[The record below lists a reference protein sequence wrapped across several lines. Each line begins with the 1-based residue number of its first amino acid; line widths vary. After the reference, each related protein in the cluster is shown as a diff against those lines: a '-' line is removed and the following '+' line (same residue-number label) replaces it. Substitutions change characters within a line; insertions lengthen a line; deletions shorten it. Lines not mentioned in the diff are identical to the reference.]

1 MDIPRQAKRR
11 PRTLIWG
18 GAAAV
23 LALMTF
29 GMTQLKPAAP
39 TLDRS
44 SVLIDTVHRGEMVR
58 EVRGTGS
65 LVPEDQRLVSALT
78 AGRVE
83 RVLVRPGAKVQA
95 STLLLE
101 LSNPDVQLEALDAQR
116 QEKLAEAD
124 LAAQKASLESQRLAE
139 ESAVASVRLEVKDA
153 EREVKVAERLAGE
166 GLNSEM
172 DVEKARDRADD
183 ARTRFQVEQRRL
195 EVLSQSLDAQ
205 LDLRKSE
212 VERLRAIAKFQGER
226 VASMQVRAGAD
237 GVLQELSLQPGAWV
251 NPGQLMARVAG
262 QDRLKAVVQ
271 VPEIQARD
279 LTLGLKAIVDTHNGT
294 VSAHVARFD
303 PAVQNGT
310 VAVDL
315 AIDGV
320 LPRGARPDLSVEAVI
335 EIERLE
341 NVLYVGRPAEGSSEA
356 TVPLYRLERDG
367 HLAIRVPVKLGRGSA
382 NSVEVIDG
390 LNDGDQI
397 ILSEMSRWANNDRV
411 RIR

>member
-1 MDIPRQAKRR
+1 MDIPRQVKRR

-18 GAAAV
+18 SVAAV

-39 TLDRS
+39 TLERNT
-44 SVLIDTVHRGEMVR
+44 VLIDTVHRGEMVR
-58 EVRGTGS
+58 DVRATGS

-83 RVLVRPGAKVQA
+83 RVLVRPGAQVQPT
-95 STLLLE
+95 TLLLE
-101 LSNPDVQLEALDAQR
+101 MSNPDVQLEALDAER
-116 QEKLAEAD
+116 QLKLAEAD
-124 LAAQKASLESQRLAE
+124 LAGQKASLESQRLAE
-139 ESAVASVRLEVKDA
+139 ESAVASVKLEVRDA
-153 EREVKVAERLAGE
+153 ERDVKVAERLSSE

-183 ARTRFQVEQRRL
+183 ARTRYQAEQRRL
-195 EVLSQSLDAQ
+195 DVLSQSLDAQ

-212 VERLRAIAKFQGER
+212 VERLEAIARFQNQR
-226 VASMQVRAGAD
+226 VASMEVRAGAA

-279 LTLGLKAIVDTHNGT
+279 LTLGLKAVIDTHNGT
-294 VSAHVARFD
+294 VNGHVSRVD
-303 PAVQNGT
+303 PSVQSGT

-315 AIDGV
+315 AIDGE
-320 LPRGARPDLSVEAVI
+320 LPRGSRPDLSVEAVI

-341 NVLYVGRPAEGSSEA
+341 NVLYVGRPADGSSEA
-356 TVPLYRLERDG
+356 TVPLYRLEPDG
-367 HLAIRVPVKLGRGSA
+367 HLAVRVPVKLGRGSA
-382 NSVEVIDG
+382 NNVEVVQG
-390 LNDGDQI
+390 LNEGDQV

-411 RIR
+411 RVR

>member
-18 GAAAV
+18 AVAAV

-29 GMTQLKPAAP
+29 GMTLLKPAAP

-44 SVLIDTVHRGEMVR
+44 SVLVDTVHRGEMVR

-83 RVLVRPGAKVQA
+83 RVFVRPGAKVEA

-101 LSNPDVQLEALDAQR
+101 LSNPDVQLEALDAER
-116 QEKLAEAD
+116 QLKLAEAD
-124 LAAQKASLESQRLAE
+124 LAGQKASLESQRLAE
-139 ESAVASVRLEVKDA
+139 ESAVASVKLEVRDA
-153 EREVKVAERLAGE
+153 ERDVKVAERLSSE

-183 ARTRFQVEQRRL
+183 ARTRYQAEQKRL

-212 VERLRAIAKFQGER
+212 VERLRAIAKFQNER

-279 LTLGLKAIVDTHNGT
+279 LTIGLKAIVDTHNGT
-294 VSAHVARFD
+294 VSAHVSRFD

-382 NSVEVIDG
+382 NSVEVLDG
-390 LNDGDQI
+390 LNDGDQV

>member
-11 PRTLIWG
+11 PRTLIWV
-18 GAAAV
+18 GAAAL

-44 SVLIDTVHRGEMVR
+44 TVLIDTVHRGEMVR

-83 RVLVRPGAKVQA
+83 RVFVRPGAKVQA

-101 LSNPDVQLEALDAQR
+101 MSNPDVQLEALDAER
-116 QEKLAEAD
+116 QVKLAEAD
-124 LAAQKASLESQRLAE
+124 LAGQKASLESQRLAE
-139 ESAVASVRLEVKDA
+139 ESAVASVKLEVKDA
-153 EREVKVAERLAGE
+153 ERDVKVAERLSNE

-183 ARTRFQVEQRRL
+183 ARTRFQAEQKRL
-195 EVLSQSLDAQ
+195 DVLSQSLDAQ

-212 VERLRAIAKFQGER
+212 VERLRAIARFQNER

-279 LTLGLKAIVDTHNGT
+279 LTIGLKAIVDTHNGT
-294 VSAHVARFD
+294 VSAHVSRTD

-310 VAVDL
+310 VSVDL
-315 AIDGV
+315 AIDGE

-335 EIERLE
+335 EIEKLE

-382 NSVEVIDG
+382 NSVEVLDG
-390 LNDGDQI
+390 LNDGDQV

>member
-11 PRTLIWG
+11 SRTLIWA
-18 GAAAV
+18 GAAAL

-83 RVLVRPGAKVQA
+83 RVFVRAGAKVQA

-101 LSNPDVQLEALDAQR
+101 MSNPDVQLEALDAER
-116 QEKLAEAD
+116 QVKLAEAD
-124 LAAQKASLESQRLAE
+124 LAGQKASLESQRLAE
-139 ESAVASVRLEVKDA
+139 ESAVASVKLEVKDA
-153 EREVKVAERLAGE
+153 ERDVKVAERLSNE

-183 ARTRFQVEQRRL
+183 ARTRYQAEQKRL
-195 EVLSQSLDAQ
+195 EVLAQSLDAQ

-212 VERLRAIAKFQGER
+212 VERLRAIAKFQNER

-294 VSAHVARFD
+294 VSAHVAQVD

-310 VAVDL
+310 VSVDL
-315 AIDGV
+315 AIDGE

-335 EIERLE
+335 EIEKLE

-382 NSVEVIDG
+382 NSVEVLDG
-390 LNDGDQI
+390 LNDGDQV